1 VSLTPQNEIVSKAA
15 LVNIF
20 RCCMVNFD
28 MDMDMDTDIGRGGGR
43 TDTDMDTNSV
53 KHTGMN
59 MGTCLLGNHKIEPS
73 TLLLIFHVGSVLF
86 TRLHKNIDKENL

>member
-1 VSLTPQNEIVSKAA
+1 
-15 LVNIF
+15 
-20 RCCMVNFD
+20 MVNFD
-28 MDMDMDTDIGRGGGR
+28 MDMDMDTDIERGGGIGR

-59 MGTCLLGNHKIEPS
+59 MSTCLLGNHKIEPS
-73 TLLLIFHVGSVLF
+73 TLLLVVHVASVLF